1 MPGGYDAQGNAL
13 PTRLSD
19 ALWAI
24 ISLFCYLLFAKR
36 CRGVSSSLRQNFLN
50 YLTETLSL

>member
-24 ISLFCYLLFAKR
+24 ISLFCYSRSAVE
-36 CRGVSSSLRQNFLN
+36 GVSSSLRQNFLN